1 MKTRQNFAS
10 IADGWESRSHI
21 KTIVLIVATVCGG
34 YLCYRIAVP
43 FLSVLVWAIV
53 LAVLFNPL
61 QRWLELKLKHPNL
74 AAVVCIIMIGLV
86 VVLPATFVGQR
97 LVQQVVN
104 GAQLITANV
113 KSGDWRHALENRPRI
128 AYLAGRI
135 EQQYDLP
142 ETVVKLNNWLTN
154 TAGSVVKGS
163 VVQVIGLCLTFYL
176 LFFFLR
182 DRRKALQSFR
192 YLSPLTEAEMDRL
205 LSRVNDTINATV
217 YGTLAVSAAQGLLGG
232 LMFWWLGLPAP
243 LLWGVV
249 MAILSLIPVLGAFII
264 WIPAALLLAIEG
276 SWAKAL
282 ILTVWGGVVVGSIDN
297 LLRPILVGRRLKLHT
312 ILAFISMLGDLMLFG
327 PAGLILGPVTLTVT
341 VVLLEAWRS
350 RADAEAM
357 THRRSDKVHPDSKMR
372 GSPEV
377 L

>member
-205 LSRVNDTINATV
+205 LSRVNDTINAT
-217 YGTLAVSAAQGLLGG
+217 
-232 LMFWWLGLPAP
+232 
-243 LLWGVV
+243 
-249 MAILSLIPVLGAFII
+249 
-264 WIPAALLLAIEG
+264 
-276 SWAKAL
+276 
-282 ILTVWGGVVVGSIDN
+282 
-297 LLRPILVGRRLKLHT
+297 
-312 ILAFISMLGDLMLFG
+312 
-327 PAGLILGPVTLTVT
+327 
-341 VVLLEAWRS
+341 
-350 RADAEAM
+350 
-357 THRRSDKVHPDSKMR
+357 
-372 GSPEV
+372 
-377 L
+377 

>member
-243 LLWGVV
+243 LFWGVV

-297 LLRPILVGRRLKLHT
+297 LLRLILVGRRLKLHT
-312 ILAFISMLGDLMLFG
+312 IIAFISMLGGLMLFG

-357 THRRSDKVHPDSKMR
+357 THRGSDKVIQIRK
-372 GSPEV
+372 
-377 L
+377 